1 MISSEQ
7 SPNQDE
13 NYEVQMGRYRQAL
26 HIGYVEM
33 ERIVEEV
40 IISEFTRIGELLMEH
55 GYDVEVIVF
64 DTESELTEK
73 LFVCGAGLRLSRGYM
88 KNAIVYT
95 GDPHSFQF
103 VLQTQNFASRTTEE
117 TVDYH
122 KLTPNW
128 FYKRV
133 ITFMESSCRE
143 IDFSHIKDQFT
154 NDWEMY
160 EGPFSVKMKNDYG
173 YYNEIA
179 TAETIEKA
187 FRVGSIAV
195 QGNFAESDLLVVDK
209 NGREVQ

>member
-1 MISSEQ
+1 
-7 SPNQDE
+7 
-13 NYEVQMGRYRQAL
+13 MGRYRQSL

-40 IISEFTRIGELLMEH
+40 ITSEFTRIGELLMEN
-55 GYDVEVIVF
+55 GYEVEVIVF
-64 DTESELTEK
+64 DTESELTDK
-73 LFVCGAGLRLSRGYM
+73 LFVCGAGLRLSRGFM
-88 KNAIVYT
+88 NNAIVYT

-103 VLQTQNFASRTTEE
+103 VLQTENFASRTTEE

-133 ITFMESSCRE
+133 IKFMESSCRE
-143 IDFSHIKDQFT
+143 IDFSHIVAQFSD
-154 NDWEMY
+154 DWEMY
-160 EGPFSVKMKNDYG
+160 EGPFSVKIKNDYG

-195 QGNFAESDLLVVDK
+195 QGNFSEDELLVVDK

>member
-1 MISSEQ
+1 MISSDP
-7 SPNQDE
+7 SSNQNDS
-13 NYEVQMGRYRQAL
+13 YEVQMGRYRQAL

-55 GYDVEVIVF
+55 GYEVEVIVF
-64 DTESELTEK
+64 DTESELTDK
-73 LFVCGAGLRLSRGYM
+73 LYVCGAGLRLSRGYM

-103 VLQTQNFASRTTEE
+103 ILQTQNFASRTTEE
-117 TVDYH
+117 SVEYH
-122 KLTPNW
+122 KLTPKW
-128 FYKRV
+128 FHKRV
-133 ITFMESSCRE
+133 KKFMESSCRE
-143 IDFSHIKDQFT
+143 IDFSHIEDSFSD
-154 NDWEMY
+154 DWEMY
-160 EGPFSVKMKNDYG
+160 EGPFSVKIKNSYG

-179 TAETIEKA
+179 TAKTIEKA

-195 QGNFAESDLLVVDK
+195 QGNFAEADLQVVDR